1 MATDH
6 YSTLGIPRN
15 AKPEAIKAAYRKLA
29 RKYHPDLNP
38 DDASAKKRFQEINE
52 AHEVLSDPES
62 RKKYDKYGENWK
74 HGEEYEQAQRAHQ
87 QQRSA
92 HSGAYSGGSGAE
104 GFEDLFGSMF
114 GGGRSVKFRG
124 PDFRA
129 ELHLDLLSASRTHK
143 QTLDVNGK
151 AIRITV
157 PAGVENDQTIR
168 IKGHGGPGANGGPNG
183 DLYITFRIAQNPA
196 FKRVG
201 NDLHTTVD
209 LDLYTAMLGGEL
221 MLDTLD
227 GKVKLTVKPE
237 TPNGSIVKLK
247 GKGFPIQKQEGKH
260 GDLFVTYSVKLPQD
274 LTEEQRE
281 LFRRLAGRTNTATA

>member
-1 MATDH
+1 
-6 YSTLGIPRN
+6 
-15 AKPEAIKAAYRKLA
+15 
-29 RKYHPDLNP
+29 
-38 DDASAKKRFQEINE
+38 
-52 AHEVLSDPES
+52 
-62 RKKYDKYGENWK
+62 
-74 HGEEYEQAQRAHQ
+74 
-87 QQRSA
+87 
-92 HSGAYSGGSGAE
+92 
-104 GFEDLFGSMF
+104 
-114 GGGRSVKFRG
+114 
-124 PDFRA
+124 
-129 ELHLDLLSASRTHK
+129 
-143 QTLDVNGK
+143 
-151 AIRITV
+151 
-157 PAGVENDQTIR
+157 
-168 IKGHGGPGANGGPNG
+168 
-183 DLYITFRIAQNPA
+183 
-196 FKRVG
+196 VG